1 MRRPLVV
8 LVCTLILLGGCGSK
22 QPVRHL
28 ASDAA
33 LIKPGQTTVKEM
45 QKYLGEPDGRR
56 EVAPGVSE
64 YVYHEERQG
73 IFGSMPV
80 LSSVTG
86 PAGYEMIVVTVS
98 NDIVTNCEFR
108 NFSRTDSSWRND
120 FTWDQEVK

>member
-1 MRRPLVV
+1 
-8 LVCTLILLGGCGSK
+8 
-22 QPVRHL
+22 
-28 ASDAA
+28 
-33 LIKPGQTTVKEM
+33 
-45 QKYLGEPDGRR
+45 
-56 EVAPGVSE
+56 
-64 YVYHEERQG
+64 
-73 IFGSMPV
+73 MPV